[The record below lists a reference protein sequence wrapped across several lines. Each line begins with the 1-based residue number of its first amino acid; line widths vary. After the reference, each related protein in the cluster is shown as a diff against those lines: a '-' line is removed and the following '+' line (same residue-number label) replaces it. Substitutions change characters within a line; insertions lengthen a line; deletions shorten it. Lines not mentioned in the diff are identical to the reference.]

1 MKARATTLVDVHR
14 DADTGDSDGYGDAT
28 ETPGP
33 PVYEGI
39 PFSIIEQT
47 QRAPDPTSGSLVP
60 VTALIGRCGAEH
72 DVRTGDR
79 VQDRKDGAW
88 YAVLQ
93 MSHPH
98 SPAGTLD
105 RRFELTMTAGPPAEP
120 WEPPVY
126 GLGASPLG
134 GA

>member
-1 MKARATTLVDVHR
+1 MKARATTTVDVHR
-14 DADTGDSDGYGDAT
+14 DAVADDTDGYGDAT
-28 ETPGP
+28 ETAGP

-72 DVRTGDR
+72 DVRKGDR
-79 VQDRKDGAW
+79 VNDRRDGAW

-93 MSHPH
+93 VSYPQ

-105 RRFELTMTAGPPAEP
+105 RRLELTRT
-120 WEPPVY
+120 
-126 GLGASPLG
+126 
-134 GA
+134 